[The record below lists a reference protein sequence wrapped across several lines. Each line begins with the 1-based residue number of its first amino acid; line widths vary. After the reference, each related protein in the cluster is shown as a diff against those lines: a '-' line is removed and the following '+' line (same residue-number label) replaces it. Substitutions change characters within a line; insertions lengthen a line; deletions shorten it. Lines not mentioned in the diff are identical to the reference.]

1 VRRGGSSQAKMG
13 TKESGADGIIGGRT
27 AIAILIVAILWRAV
41 ISLDGKIAFWESL
54 CSGIALI
61 VLGWVLF
68 AYMYRMSKE
77 LKGWLISNYIYQG
90 FAVSLAV
97 INIYVLIYYG
107 MRWYRLLNIE
117 AYLPLDLIF
126 RDIRYIAL
134 VIFYCAVMWSANYP
148 KKMYEAY
155 ISQSRDK
162 AVLHIINPFL
172 YPRVK
177 KLREMGMS
185 EMIGAVITDERTL
198 LIIVGLAFLWRIVIS
213 LDNTVTLGESMVSG
227 IALILVGWLFFGY
240 IYSLS
245 SKQRD
250 WSDLVKVYHAIALG
264 VLAINM
270 YVLVYYGMRWLSLSG
285 GVTEAFVPLDYL
297 FRDMRFFALVM
308 FYCTSIVLSKF
319 LRRAHE
325 EYSLLSS
332 EASKAVST

>member
-1 VRRGGSSQAKMG
+1 MG

-41 ISLDGKIAFWESL
+41 ISLDGKIDFWPDSII
-54 CSGIALI
+54 SGIFII

-90 FAVSLAV
+90 FAVSLVV
-97 INIYVLIYYG
+97 INIYALIYYG
-107 MRWYRLLNIE
+107 LRWYELLTVE
-117 AYLPLDLIF
+117 AYPPMDFIF
-126 RDIRYIAL
+126 RDVRFLAL

-155 ISQSRDK
+155 LSQSKDK

-177 KLREMGMS
+177 KLKEMGMK
-185 EMIGAVITDERTL
+185 EMLGALITDERTL
-198 LIIVGLAFLWRIVIS
+198 LVIIGLTFLWRIVIS
-213 LDNTVTLGESMVSG
+213 LDYTITLGESMVSG

-245 SKQRD
+245 GKQRD
-250 WSDLVKVYHAIALG
+250 WPDLVKVYQAIALG
-264 VLAINM
+264 VLAINI
-270 YVLVYYGMRWLSLSG
+270 YVLVYYWMRWLSITGAG

-297 FRDMRFFALVM
+297 FRDISFFALVM
-308 FYCTSIVLSKF
+308 FYCASIVLSKF

-332 EASKAVST
+332 EASKAVSA

>member
-1 VRRGGSSQAKMG
+1 MG

-41 ISLDGKIAFWESL
+41 ISLDGKIDFWPDSII
-54 CSGIALI
+54 SGIFII

-68 AYMYRMSKE
+68 AYMYRRSQE

-90 FAVSLAV
+90 FAVSLVV
-97 INIYVLIYYG
+97 INIYALIYYG
-107 MRWYRLLNIE
+107 LRWYELLTVE
-117 AYLPLDLIF
+117 AYPPMDFIF
-126 RDIRYIAL
+126 RDVRFLAL

-155 ISQSRDK
+155 LSQSKDK

-177 KLREMGMS
+177 KLKEMGMK
-185 EMIGAVITDERTL
+185 EMLGALITDERTL
-198 LIIVGLAFLWRIVIS
+198 LVIIGLTFLWRIVIS
-213 LDNTVTLGESMVSG
+213 LDYTITLGESMVSG

-245 SKQRD
+245 GKQRD
-250 WSDLVKVYHAIALG
+250 WPDLVKVYQAIALG
-264 VLAINM
+264 VLAINI
-270 YVLVYYGMRWLSLSG
+270 YVLVYYWMRWLSITGAG

-297 FRDMRFFALVM
+297 FRDISFFALVM
-308 FYCTSIVLSKF
+308 FYCASIVLSKF

-332 EASKAVST
+332 EASKAVSA

>member
-1 VRRGGSSQAKMG
+1 MG

-41 ISLDGKIAFWESL
+41 ISLDGKIDFWPDSII
-54 CSGIALI
+54 SGIFII

-68 AYMYRMSKE
+68 AYMYRMSQE

-90 FAVSLAV
+90 FAVSLVV
-97 INIYVLIYYG
+97 INIYALIYYG
-107 MRWYRLLNIE
+107 LRWYELLTVE
-117 AYLPLDLIF
+117 AYPPMDFIF
-126 RDIRYIAL
+126 RDVRFLAL

-155 ISQSRDK
+155 LSQSKDK

-177 KLREMGMS
+177 KLKEMGMK
-185 EMIGAVITDERTL
+185 EMLGALITDERTL
-198 LIIVGLAFLWRIVIS
+198 LVIIGLTFLWRIVIS
-213 LDNTVTLGESMVSG
+213 LDYTITLGESMVSG

-245 SKQRD
+245 GKQRD
-250 WSDLVKVYHAIALG
+250 WPDLVKVYQAIALG
-264 VLAINM
+264 VLAINI
-270 YVLVYYGMRWLSLSG
+270 YVLVYYWMRWLSITGAG

-297 FRDMRFFALVM
+297 FRDISFFALVM
-308 FYCTSIVLSKF
+308 FYCASIVLSKF

-332 EASKAVST
+332 EASKAVSA

>member
-1 VRRGGSSQAKMG
+1 MG

-27 AIAILIVAILWRAV
+27 AIAILIVAIVWRAV
-41 ISLDGKIAFWESL
+41 ISLDGKIALWESL
-54 CSGIALI
+54 CSGLALI
-61 VLGWVLF
+61 LLGWVLF

-90 FAVSLAV
+90 FAVSLLI
-97 INIYVLIYYG
+97 INIYALIYYG
-107 MRWYRLLNIE
+107 MRWYELLTVE
-117 AYLPLDLIF
+117 AYPPMDFIF
-126 RDIRYIAL
+126 RDVRFLAL
-134 VIFYCAVMWSANYP
+134 VAFYCAVMWSANYP

-155 ISQSRDK
+155 ISQSKDK

-177 KLREMGMS
+177 KLKEMGVK
-185 EMIGAVITDERTL
+185 EIFGALLTDERTL
-198 LIIVGLAFLWRIVIS
+198 LVIIGLTFLWRIVIS
-213 LDNTVTLGESMVSG
+213 LDYTITLGESMVSG

-250 WSDLVKVYHAIALG
+250 WPDLVKVYQAIALG
-264 VLAINM
+264 VLAVNI
-270 YVLVYYGMRWLSLSG
+270 YVLVYYWMRWLSITGAG
-285 GVTEAFVPLDYL
+285 GVTEAFMPLDYL
-297 FRDMRFFALVM
+297 FRDISFFALVM
-308 FYCTSIVLSKF
+308 FYCASIVLSKF